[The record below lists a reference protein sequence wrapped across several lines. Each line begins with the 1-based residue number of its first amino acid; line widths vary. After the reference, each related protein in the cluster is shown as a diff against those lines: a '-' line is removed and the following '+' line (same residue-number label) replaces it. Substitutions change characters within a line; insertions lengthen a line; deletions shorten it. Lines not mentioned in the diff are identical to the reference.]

1 MSLSVAQRSLALAAV
16 ALLAATL
23 ALVLARDR
31 RAAGPAAPTAP
42 AAAAGGGWYEA
53 LAAPVAPGASS
64 GRTTCGR
71 VLEAGAL
78 GIAHPVLPC
87 RAKLVLSYGAVKAA
101 AEVVDRRPV
110 GAGRQLELT
119 QALAARLGLAGTQR
133 LRWRFAAGVE

>member
-31 RAAGPAAPTAP
+31 RAAGAAVPSAP
-42 AAAAGGGWYEA
+42 AAAGGGWYEA
-53 LAAPVAPGASS
+53 LAAPEAPGSS
-64 GRTTCGR
+64 GGRTTCGR
-71 VLEAGAL
+71 VLEAGSI

-87 RAKLVLSYGAVKAA
+87 GARLVLSYGAVEAP

-119 QALAARLGLAGTQR
+119 QALAARLGLTGTQR